1 MRIKLTNKLFNNS
14 KISITYSLSNS
25 FDLIKIKSKFILFF
39 VWLSCDLLFSL
50 EFGFSCDLRNVQPL
64 ELITAHR
71 H

>member
-50 EFGFSCDLRNVQPL
+50 KFGL
-64 ELITAHR
+64 
-71 H
+71 